1 MFSRFAADGVTNADV
16 GRAYRT
22 AILERGG
29 SRPATEMLEDFLGR
43 PPNNEAFL
51 AELGIS

>member
-1 MFSRFAADGVTNADV
+1 MFSRFTADGVTDPTV

-29 SRPATEMLEDFLGR
+29 SRPATEMLEEFLGR
-43 PPNNEAFL
+43 APSNEAFL
-51 AELGIS
+51 AELGL